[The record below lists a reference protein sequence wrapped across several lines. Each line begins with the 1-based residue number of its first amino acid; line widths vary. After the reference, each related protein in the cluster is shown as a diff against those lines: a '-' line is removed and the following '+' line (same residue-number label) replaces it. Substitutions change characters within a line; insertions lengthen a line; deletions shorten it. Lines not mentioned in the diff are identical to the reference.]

1 MTHSI
6 SLIAPAKLNL
16 NLRIKDKLK
25 NGYHSLESDV
35 CFLDLYD
42 KINIETSNLNSIEI
56 SDKSAFVL
64 KDERINCTMQQGADA
79 FCRTKFLLR

>member
-16 NLRIKDKLK
+16 NLYVKDKLK
-25 NGYHSLESDV
+25 NGYHSLESDI

-42 KINIETSNLNSIEI
+42 EINIEISNLNKIKI
-56 SDKSAFVL
+56 SDKSTFVL
-64 KDERINCTMQQGADA
+64 KDESILSKTLKL
-79 FCRTKFLLR
+79 F

>member
-16 NLRIKDKLK
+16 NLNVKYKLK

-42 KINIETSNLNSIEI
+42 EINIKISNINSI
-56 SDKSAFVL
+56 KL
-64 KDERINCTMQQGADA
+64 Y
-79 FCRTKFLLR
+79 